1 MPLSTCIVLESI
13 LGAGALC
20 QAELLLPAEL
30 AEIKLVLG
38 EKKKK
43 NKAQVALLKTCYLY
57 ISPMY
62 FSLNKTVLTLAL
74 SSVSGRDGLHV
85 AQPGVPPASPRG
97 SHREGRVCS

>member
-1 MPLSTCIVLESI
+1 MPLSTCIVLASI

-20 QAELLLPAEL
+20 QAELLLPAKL

-38 EKKKK
+38 EKKQP
-43 NKAQVALLKTCYLY
+43 KAQVALLKTCYLY